1 MAVLRTTGHL
11 DLSCIHRRMVK
22 EHDLMVKDTAY
33 KALRCI
39 SYVQLGRVLDSIDYE
54 AFNKLNDAY
63 FEVNLEQ
70 IADDWYAV
78 DGKELRGNIDGVSGE
93 KRGENIVK
101 SVSHE
106 DFSSQVIGFYHG
118 AKDSEKTVIQDYFT
132 RQESI
137 ESAYSFDALHTCPQ
151 LLESIDSKGGIYLAQ
166 VKNNQKLLLEECIH
180 MVQYSPF
187 DYDFEQIEKA
197 HGRIEIRRTAIYPL
211 DVDYLDERWK
221 NSGIQTL
228 IAVHRQRTSV
238 KNSKF
243 SQEVACLVSN
253 KIASNELIGL
263 ELFAGVRNHWS
274 VESDNYVK
282 DVTMGEDYI
291 RCKYSHRIRVI
302 ASVFNL
308 ALNLTRKKNITN
320 NIRVVREDFNFDR
333 QKAKDCLSRS

>member
-1 MAVLRTTGHL
+1 MAILRTPGHL

-22 EHDLMVKDTAY
+22 EHDLMVEDTGY
-33 KALRCI
+33 KAHRCI
-39 SYVQLGRVLDSIDYE
+39 SYVQLGRVLDSLDYE
-54 AFNKLNDAY
+54 GFNKLNDSY
-63 FEVNLEQ
+63 FGVNIQ
-70 IADDWYAV
+70 QVINDWYAV
-78 DGKELRGNIDGVSGE
+78 DGKELRGNIDRVSGE

-118 AKDSEKTVIQDYFT
+118 AKDSEKTVVQNYFST
-132 RQESI
+132 KESI

-151 LLESIDSKGGIYLAQ
+151 LLESIDSKGGVYLAQ
-166 VKNNQKLLLEECIH
+166 VKNNQKLLLEECLH
-180 MVQYSPF
+180 MVQYSTF

-197 HGRIEIRRTAIYPL
+197 HGRIEIRRAAIYPL

-228 IAVHRQRTSV
+228 IAVHRQRTRV

-243 SQEVACLVSN
+243 SQEVACFVSN
-253 KIASNELIGL
+253 KIASDELIGL
-263 ELFAGVRNHWS
+263 ELFGGVRNHWS

-291 RCKYSHRIRVI
+291 RCKNSNRIRAI

-308 ALNLTRKKNITN
+308 TLNLIRKKNITN
-320 NIRVVREDFNFDR
+320 NIRVVREDCKFDR
-333 QKAKDCLSRS
+333 QKAIDCLSRT